1 MNIAILLS
9 GGKGIRLSSDIPKQ
23 YIKVNEKMIVSYS
36 LEELYQHSEIDY
48 IVIVSAPEWKHAI
61 EESLVCKDNVF
72 FANPG
77 LNRQL
82 SIYNALKVIE
92 NNIIKKQ
99 QDNNYDALS
108 QRVYVFIHDAARP
121 NLTSEMISKY
131 LSEVKGHDG
140 LLPVLSMKDTVYY
153 SEDGKQVDKLLD
165 RSKIYAGQA
174 PEVFDFAKYYQ
185 ACKVLLPDK
194 ILSINGSTE
203 PAILAG
209 MDIVMVPGQEN
220 NYKITTKND
229 LEKFIQS
236 QK

>member
-121 NLTSEMISKY
+121 NLTSEMITSY
-131 LSEVKGHDG
+131 LGAMKGHDG
-140 LLPVLSMKDTVYY
+140 VLPVLPMKDTVYY
-153 SEDGKQVDKLLD
+153 SQDGTQVSNLLD
-165 RSKIYAGQA
+165 RSKVFAGQA
-174 PEVFDFAKYYQ
+174 PEVFNFEKYYA
-185 ACKVLLPDK
+185 ACKALLPDK

-203 PAILAG
+203 PAIIAG
-209 MDIVMVPGQEN
+209 MDIAMVPGDEN
-220 NYKITTKND
+220 NYKITTRAD
-229 LEKFIQS
+229 LEKFENS
-236 QK
+236 AK